1 MKEFFKLCVIT
12 VAAMAAIASLL
23 HLAVA
28 LSQGQSP
35 WDALLYLGVSAGAL
49 GLIGLLDTERRI
61 EQQADDSAPEA
72 SSG

>member
-28 LSQGQSP
+28 LGQNQSP
-35 WDALLYLGVSAGAL
+35 WDALLYLGLSAGAL
-49 GLIGLLDTERRI
+49 GLMGLLDTEKRI
-61 EQQADDSAPEA
+61 EQRMNNAPEA
-72 SSG
+72 SI